1 MFYGLFCSK
10 FFTDHFY
17 EVHFGPSGPTY
28 AKKYQKLPKIRQKSL
43 WLDLN
48 FLETWTEIEKLFFKS
63 PCFMAYFVPNFV
75 LIIFL
80 QSILVHQVPPTQK
93 IAKTA
98 ENSAKIALLGTRIS
112 RNWDRNRKNGSNGVN
127 CISF

>member
-48 FLETWTEIEKLFFKS
+48 FLETWTEIEKTLRSKFPPFFGDSKT
-63 PCFMAYFVPNFV
+63 PFG
-75 LIIFL
+75 LILSLMGFSKKCPL
-80 QSILVHQVPPTQK
+80 
-93 IAKTA
+93 
-98 ENSAKIALLGTRIS
+98 
-112 RNWDRNRKNGSNGVN
+112 
-127 CISF
+127 

>member
-48 FLETWTEIEKLFFKS
+48 FLETWTEIEKTLRSKFPALFVDSKTPFG
-63 PCFMAYFVPNFV
+63 
-75 LIIFL
+75 LILSLMGFSKKCTL
-80 QSILVHQVPPTQK
+80 
-93 IAKTA
+93 
-98 ENSAKIALLGTRIS
+98 
-112 RNWDRNRKNGSNGVN
+112 
-127 CISF
+127 CISVFRHQCAWAWIKFFFAKFFRRIFGRRIR